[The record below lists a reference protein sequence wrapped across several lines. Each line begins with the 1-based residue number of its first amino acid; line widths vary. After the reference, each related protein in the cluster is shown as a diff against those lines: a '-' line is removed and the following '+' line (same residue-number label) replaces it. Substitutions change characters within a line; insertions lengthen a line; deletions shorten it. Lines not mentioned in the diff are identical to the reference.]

1 MAAIASELEFAPL
14 TIQLFGSIQ
23 VRVDGRPLPH
33 LRLRKAL
40 WLLALLTLRHE
51 RPVEREWLASTLWP
65 DTDLSRASTNLR
77 ANLSE
82 LRRALG
88 NQSDRLQSSGRHVLF
103 LDLAGADVDIVTFD
117 AALIG
122 KKPEALKEAVTLYR
136 GALLED
142 CAEEWAAQERNI
154 REQDCLQAL
163 QTLADTGARCR
174 SVR

>member
-1 MAAIASELEFAPL
+1 M
-14 TIQLFGSIQ
+14 
-23 VRVDGRPLPH
+23 
-33 LRLRKAL
+33 
-40 WLLALLTLRHE
+40 
-51 RPVEREWLASTLWP
+51 
-65 DTDLSRASTNLR
+65 
-77 ANLSE
+77 
-82 LRRALG
+82 
-88 NQSDRLQSSGRHVLF
+88 QSSGRHVLF

-142 CAEEWAAQERNI
+142 CSEEWAAQERNI